1 MAKMTLYE
9 LGEQER
15 RLEDMLYESGGEMTP
30 EIEAL
35 LSDNKED
42 MSAKVEGYNRIIREY
57 DNFMAGCDE
66 EIKRMTAKKKQ
77 AENAKTRIKEHIL
90 TMMRL
95 FDWNRLKG
103 AEGGVSITRSV
114 RRSLDINEDVFL
126 SPYDIQA
133 RVAEMKLPSY
143 VTLVP
148 KIDKAA
154 LARVLSEQAE
164 MPDGAE
170 FVEKEYIT
178 LR

>member
-1 MAKMTLYE
+1 MTLYE

-30 EIEAL
+30 EIEEL

-57 DNFMAGCDE
+57 DNFIAGCDE

-95 FDWNRLKG
+95 FEWNRLKG
-103 AEGGVSITRSV
+103 ADGGVSITRSV
-114 RRSLDINEDVFL
+114 RR
-126 SPYDIQA
+126 
-133 RVAEMKLPSY
+133 
-143 VTLVP
+143 
-148 KIDKAA
+148 
-154 LARVLSEQAE
+154 
-164 MPDGAE
+164 
-170 FVEKEYIT
+170 
-178 LR
+178 

>member
-15 RLEDMLYESGGEMTP
+15 RLEEMLYESGGEVTP
-30 EIEAL
+30 EIEEL
-35 LSDNKED
+35 LSDNNED

-57 DNFMAGCDE
+57 DNFIAGCDE

-90 TMMRL
+90 TMMQL
-95 FDWNRLKG
+95 FGWNKLKG
-103 AEGGVSITRSV
+103 AEGGVSITRST
-114 RRSLDINEDVFL
+114 RRSLDINEDIFL

-133 RVAEMKLPSY
+133 RVAELKLPSY

-148 KIDKAA
+148 KIDKTA
-154 LARVLSEQAE
+154 LTKVLNEQAE
-164 MPDGAE
+164 MPDGAV

>member
-1 MAKMTLYE
+1 MCP
-9 LGEQER
+9 
-15 RLEDMLYESGGEMTP
+15 D
-30 EIEAL
+30 IE
-35 LSDNKED
+35 
-42 MSAKVEGYNRIIREY
+42 
-57 DNFMAGCDE
+57 
-66 EIKRMTAKKKQ
+66 
-77 AENAKTRIKEHIL
+77 
-90 TMMRL
+90 
-95 FDWNRLKG
+95 
-103 AEGGVSITRSV
+103 
-114 RRSLDINEDVFL
+114 
-126 SPYDIQA
+126 A